1 MKAISRPKRPVASA
15 SAKPRKAQVV
25 TCAAGLRA
33 SELMRAENTLP
44 MPIPA
49 PTRAIQARPAPIIL
63 ADARSMEGSPLVGRR
78 GKRRSVG
85 SVQMDG
91 VAQVEARQVGEDI
104 GLERGDQELQ
114 QHQR

>member
-1 MKAISRPKRPVASA
+1 MNAISRPKRPVASA

-49 PTRAIQARPAPIIL
+49 PTSAIQARPAPIIF
-63 ADARSMEGSPLVGRR
+63 AEARSIGGLLSPKTSGRR
-78 GKRRSVG
+78 SM
-85 SVQMDG
+85 QMEG
-91 VAQVEARQVGEDI
+91 VAQIKTSQDREHI
-104 GLERGDQELQ
+104 GLQHCDQQFEA
-114 QHQR
+114 